1 MWETLGAAYLSP
13 QAREAVMKAIVQDR
27 YGSADVLELREIER
41 PVPATGE
48 LLVRVRASSV
58 NAADWHL
65 MRGDPYFARLFM
77 GLRGPKT
84 RIRGLDFAGVIEA
97 VGPGVSGM
105 LQVGDEVFGEVEGS
119 FAEYVRVPAH
129 LVERKPANLTFEQA
143 ATLPLAGNT
152 AWMGLRDLQAGQK
165 VLING
170 ASGGVGLMAV
180 QIAKAR
186 KAVVTGVCSTRNVE
200 LVREAGADHVIDYQT
215 QDFTRAAERY
225 DLIFDLVGNRTM
237 NELRGALT
245 PDGTLVLSGGGSFTG
260 GALFGPYRLIIQGK
274 VLGPF
279 SRQHLVVLEAKRSKE
294 NLAALRD
301 LAESGRLVPVIE
313 RTYPLTDAPDAI
325 RHVEREHARAKVVV
339 TA

>member
-1 MWETLGAAYLSP
+1 
-13 QAREAVMKAIVQDR
+13 MKAIVQDR
-27 YGSADVLELREIER
+27 YGSADVLELREVER
-41 PVPATGE
+41 PVPGDGE
-48 LLVRVRASSV
+48 VLVRVRASSV
-58 NAADWHL
+58 NAADWHI
-65 MRGDPYFARLFM
+65 MRGDPYFARLFL
-77 GLRGPKT
+77 GLKAPKT
-84 RIRGLDFAGVIEA
+84 RIRGRDFAGVVAE

-129 LVERKPANLTFEQA
+129 LVEHKPSNLTFEQA

-152 AWMGLRDLQAGQK
+152 AWTGLREVRAGQK

-200 LVREAGADHVIDYQT
+200 QVRSVGADHVVDYRT
-215 QDFTRAAERY
+215 TDFTRTGERY
-225 DLIFDLVGNRTM
+225 DVVFDLVGNRSM
-237 NELRGALT
+237 RELRGLLA

-260 GALFGPYRLIIQGK
+260 GVLFGPYRLIIGGK
-274 VLGPF
+274 LLGSF
-279 SRQHLVVLEAKRSKE
+279 TRQRLVVLEAKPGKE

-313 RTYPLTDAPDAI
+313 RVYPLTDAPDAI
-325 RHVEREHARAKVVV
+325 RHVESEHARAKVVV

>member
-1 MWETLGAAYLSP
+1 
-13 QAREAVMKAIVQDR
+13 MKAIVQDR
-27 YGSADVLELREIER
+27 YGSADVLELREVER
-41 PVPATGE
+41 PVPAAGE
-48 LLVRVRASSV
+48 VLVRVRASSV
-58 NAADWHL
+58 NAADWHI
-65 MRGDPYFARLFM
+65 MRGDPYFARLFL

-105 LQVGDEVFGEVEGS
+105 LQVGDEVFGEAEGS
-119 FAEYVRVPAH
+119 FAEYVRVPAG
-129 LVERKPANLTFEQA
+129 LVERKPVNLTFEQA

-152 AWMGLRDLQAGQK
+152 AWTGLRDLQAGQT

-186 KAVVTGVCSTRNVE
+186 KAIVTGVCSTRNVE
-200 LVREAGADHVIDYQT
+200 QVRSAGADVVIDYRT
-215 QDFTRAAERY
+215 SDFTTGGERY
-225 DLIFDLVGNRTM
+225 DVVFDLVGNRLM
-237 NELRGALT
+237 RELRGLLT

-279 SRQHLVVLEAKRSKE
+279 ARQRLVVLEAKPSKE

-313 RTYPLTDAPDAI
+313 RTYPLADAPDAI
-325 RHVEREHARAKVVV
+325 RHVESAHARAKIVV

>member
-1 MWETLGAAYLSP
+1 
-13 QAREAVMKAIVQDR
+13 MKAIVQDR
-27 YGSADVLELREIER
+27 YGSADVLELREVDR
-41 PVPATGE
+41 PVPAAGE
-48 LLVRVRASSV
+48 VLVRVRASSV
-58 NAADWHL
+58 NAADWHV
-65 MRGDPYFARLFM
+65 MRGDPYFARLFL
-77 GLRGPKT
+77 GLRGPRA
-84 RIRGLDFAGVIEA
+84 RIRGMDFAGVVEE

-105 LQVGDEVFGEVEGS
+105 VQVGDEVFGEVEGA

-129 LVERKPANLTFEQA
+129 LVAHKPSNLTFEQT

-152 AWMGLRDLQAGQK
+152 AWMGLRELQAGQK

-200 LVREAGADHVIDYQT
+200 QVRSAGADHVVDYRT
-215 QDFTRAAERY
+215 TDFTRTGQVY
-225 DLIFDLVGNRTM
+225 DVVFDLVGNRSM
-237 NELRGALT
+237 SELRSLLT

-260 GALFGPYRLIIQGK
+260 GVLFGPYRLIIQGK
-274 VLGPF
+274 VLSSF
-279 SRQHLVVLEAKRSKE
+279 TRQRLVVLEAKPSKE
-294 NLAALRD
+294 NLAALRE
-301 LAESGRLVPVIE
+301 LAESGELVPVIE

-325 RHVEREHARAKVVV
+325 RHVESEHARAKVVV

>member
-1 MWETLGAAYLSP
+1 
-13 QAREAVMKAIVQDR
+13 MKAIVQDR
-27 YGSADVLELREIER
+27 YGSSDVLELREVDR
-41 PVPATGE
+41 PVPAAGE
-48 LLVRVRASSV
+48 VLVRVRASSV
-58 NAADWHL
+58 NAADWHI
-65 MRGDPYFARLFM
+65 MRGDPYFARLFL

-84 RIRGLDFAGVIEA
+84 RIRGLDFAGVVEA
-97 VGPGVSGM
+97 VGPGVSG
-105 LQVGDEVFGEVEGS
+105 LAVGAEVFGEVEGA
-119 FAEYVRVPAH
+119 FAEYVCVKEN
-129 LVERKPANLTFEQA
+129 LVEAKPANLTFEQA

-186 KAVVTGVCSTRNVE
+186 KAIVTGVCSTRNVE
-200 LVREAGADHVIDYQT
+200 QVRSVGADHVIDYKT
-215 QDFTRAAERY
+215 DDFIGNGQRY
-225 DLIFDLVGNRTM
+225 DVVFDLVGNRSM
-237 NELRGALT
+237 ADLRGALT

-260 GALFGPYRLIIQGK
+260 GVLFGPYRLIIQGK
-274 VLGPF
+274 VFGRF
-279 SRQHLVVLEAKRSKE
+279 ARQRVVVLEARPSKE
-294 NLAALRD
+294 NLAALRE
-301 LAESGRLVPVIE
+301 LAEAGELVPVIE

>member
-1 MWETLGAAYLSP
+1 
-13 QAREAVMKAIVQDR
+13 MKAIVQDR
-27 YGSADVLELREIER
+27 YGSADVLELREVER
-41 PVPATGE
+41 PVPAAGE
-48 LLVRVRASSV
+48 VLVRVRASSV
-58 NAADWHL
+58 NAADWHI
-65 MRGDPYFARLFM
+65 MRGDPYFARLFL
-77 GLRGPKT
+77 GLKGPKA

-105 LQVGDEVFGEVEGS
+105 LQVGDEVFGEVEGA
-119 FAEYVRVPAH
+119 FAEYVRVPAA
-129 LVERKPANLTFEQA
+129 LVERKPVNLTFEQA

-152 AWMGLRDLQAGQK
+152 AWMGLRDLQAGQR

-170 ASGGVGLMAV
+170 ASGGVGLLAV

-186 KAVVTGVCSTRNVE
+186 KAIVTGVCSTRNVE
-200 LVREAGADHVIDYQT
+200 QVREAGADVVIDYKT
-215 QDFTRAAERY
+215 SDFTRGGERY
-225 DLIFDLVGNRTM
+225 DVVFDLVGNRSM
-237 NELRGALT
+237 KELRGLLT

-279 SRQHLVVLEAKRSKE
+279 ARQRLVVLEAKPSKE

-313 RTYPLTDAPDAI
+313 RTYPLTEAPDAI
-325 RHVEREHARAKVVV
+325 RHVESAHARAKIVV

>member
-1 MWETLGAAYLSP
+1 
-13 QAREAVMKAIVQDR
+13 MKAIVQDR
-27 YGSADVLELREIER
+27 YGSADVLELREVER
-41 PVPATGE
+41 PVPGDGE
-48 LLVRVRASSV
+48 VLVRVRASSV
-58 NAADWHL
+58 NAADWHI
-65 MRGDPYFARLFM
+65 MRGDPYFARLFL
-77 GLRGPKT
+77 GLKAPKT
-84 RIRGLDFAGVIEA
+84 RIRGRDFAGVVAE

-129 LVERKPANLTFEQA
+129 LVEHKPSNLTFEQA

-152 AWMGLRDLQAGQK
+152 AWTGLRDVRAGQK

-186 KAVVTGVCSTRNVE
+186 QAVVTGVCSTRNVE
-200 LVREAGADHVIDYQT
+200 QVRSVGADHVVDYRT
-215 QDFTRAAERY
+215 TDFTRTGERY
-225 DLIFDLVGNRTM
+225 DVVFDLVGNRSM
-237 NELRGALT
+237 RELRGLLA

-260 GALFGPYRLIIQGK
+260 GVLFGPYRLIIGGK
-274 VLGPF
+274 LLGSF
-279 SRQHLVVLEAKRSKE
+279 TRQRLVVLEAKPGKE

-313 RTYPLTDAPDAI
+313 RIYPLTDAPDAI
-325 RHVEREHARAKVVV
+325 RHVESEHARAKVVV

>member
-1 MWETLGAAYLSP
+1 
-13 QAREAVMKAIVQDR
+13 MKAIVQDR
-27 YGSADVLELREIER
+27 YGSADVLELREVER
-41 PVPATGE
+41 PVPAAGE
-48 LLVRVRASSV
+48 VLVRVRASSV
-58 NAADWHL
+58 NAADWHI
-65 MRGDPYFARLFM
+65 MRGDPYFARLFL
-77 GLRGPKT
+77 GLRGPRA
-84 RIRGLDFAGVIEA
+84 RIRGRDFAGVIEA
-97 VGPGVSGM
+97 VGSGVSGM

-119 FAEYVRVPAH
+119 FAEYVRVPAA
-129 LVERKPANLTFEQA
+129 LVERKPVNLTFEQA

-152 AWMGLRDLQAGQK
+152 AWMGLRDLQAGQQ

-170 ASGGVGLMAV
+170 ASGGVGLLAV

-186 KAVVTGVCSTRNVE
+186 KAIVTAVCSTRNVE
-200 LVREAGADHVIDYQT
+200 QVRSVGADVVIDYKT
-215 QDFTRAAERY
+215 ADFASGGERY
-225 DLIFDLVGNRTM
+225 DVIFDLVGNRSM
-237 NELRGALT
+237 SELRGLLT

-274 VLGPF
+274 VLAPF
-279 SRQHLVVLEAKRSKE
+279 ARQRLVVLETKPSKE

-325 RHVEREHARAKVVV
+325 RHVESAHARAKIVV

>member
-1 MWETLGAAYLSP
+1 
-13 QAREAVMKAIVQDR
+13 MKAIVQDR
-27 YGSADVLELREIER
+27 YGSADVLELREVER
-41 PVPATGE
+41 PVPAAGE
-48 LLVRVRASSV
+48 VLVRVRASSV
-58 NAADWHL
+58 NAADWHI
-65 MRGDPYFARLFM
+65 MRGDPYFARLFL
-77 GLRGPKT
+77 GLRGPKS
-84 RIRGLDFAGVIEA
+84 RIRGMDFAGVIEA

-119 FAEYVRVPAH
+119 FAEYVRVPAA
-129 LVERKPANLTFEQA
+129 LVERKPVNLTFEQA

-152 AWMGLRDLQAGQK
+152 AWMGLRDLQAGQQ

-186 KAVVTGVCSTRNVE
+186 KAIVTGVCSTRNVE
-200 LVREAGADHVIDYQT
+200 QVRSAGADVVIDYKT
-215 QDFTRAAERY
+215 ADFTQGGERY
-225 DLIFDLVGNRTM
+225 DVVFDLVGNRSM
-237 NELRGALT
+237 SALRGLLT

-279 SRQHLVVLEAKRSKE
+279 ARQRLVVLEAKPSKE

-313 RTYPLTDAPDAI
+313 RTYPLTEAPDAI
-325 RHVEREHARAKVVV
+325 RHVESAHARAKVVI

>member
-1 MWETLGAAYLSP
+1 
-13 QAREAVMKAIVQDR
+13 MKAIVQDR
-27 YGSADVLELREIER
+27 YGSADVLELREVDR
-41 PVPATGE
+41 PVPAAGE
-48 LLVRVRASSV
+48 VLVRVRASSV
-58 NAADWHL
+58 NAADWHV
-65 MRGDPYFARLFM
+65 MRGDPYFARLFL
-77 GLRGPKT
+77 GLRGPRA
-84 RIRGLDFAGVIEA
+84 RIRGMDFAGVVEE

-105 LQVGDEVFGEVEGS
+105 VQVGDEVFGEVEGA

-129 LVERKPANLTFEQA
+129 LVAHKPSNLTFEQT

-152 AWMGLRDLQAGQK
+152 AWMGLRELQAGQK

-200 LVREAGADHVIDYQT
+200 QVRSVGADHVVDYRT
-215 QDFTRAAERY
+215 TDFTRTGQVY
-225 DLIFDLVGNRTM
+225 DVVFDLVGNRSM
-237 NELRGALT
+237 SALRSLLT

-260 GALFGPYRLIIQGK
+260 GVLFGPYRLIIQGK
-274 VLGPF
+274 VLSWF
-279 SRQHLVVLEAKRSKE
+279 TRQRLVVLEAKPSRE
-294 NLAALRD
+294 NLAALRE

-313 RTYPLTDAPDAI
+313 RTYPLTGAPDAI
-325 RHVEREHARAKVVV
+325 RHVESEHARAKVVV

>member
-1 MWETLGAAYLSP
+1 
-13 QAREAVMKAIVQDR
+13 MKAIVQDR
-27 YGSADVLELREIER
+27 YGSADVLELREVER
-41 PVPATGE
+41 PVPGDGE
-48 LLVRVRASSV
+48 VLVRVRASSV
-58 NAADWHL
+58 NAADWHI
-65 MRGDPYFARLFM
+65 MRGDPYFARLFL
-77 GLRGPKT
+77 GLKAPKT
-84 RIRGLDFAGVIEA
+84 RIRGMDFAGVVAE

-129 LVERKPANLTFEQA
+129 LVEHKPSNLTFEQA

-152 AWMGLRDLQAGQK
+152 AWTGLREVRAGQK

-200 LVREAGADHVIDYQT
+200 QVRSVGADHVVDYRST
-215 QDFTRAAERY
+215 DFTRTGERY
-225 DLIFDLVGNRTM
+225 DVVFDLVGNRSM
-237 NELRGALT
+237 RELRGLLA

-260 GALFGPYRLIIQGK
+260 GVLFGPYRLIIGGK
-274 VLGPF
+274 LLGSF
-279 SRQHLVVLEAKRSKE
+279 TRQRLVVLEAKPSKE

-313 RTYPLTDAPDAI
+313 RIYPLTDAPAAI
-325 RHVEREHARAKVVV
+325 RHVESEHARAKVVV

>member
-1 MWETLGAAYLSP
+1 
-13 QAREAVMKAIVQDR
+13 MKAIVQDR
-27 YGSADVLELREIER
+27 YGSPDVLELREVER
-41 PVPATGE
+41 PEPRDGE
-48 LLVRVRASSV
+48 VLVRVRASSV
-58 NAADWHL
+58 NAADWHV
-65 MRGDPYFARLFM
+65 MRGDPYFARLFL
-77 GLRGPKT
+77 GLRGPKA
-84 RIRGLDFAGVIEA
+84 RIRGLDFAGVVEA
-97 VGPGVSGM
+97 AGPGVNGL

-129 LVERKPANLTFEQA
+129 LVEHKPSNLTFEQA

-152 AWMGLRDLQAGQK
+152 AWLGLRDLRAGQQ

-186 KAVVTGVCSTRNVE
+186 KAIVTGVCSTRNVE
-200 LVREAGADHVIDYQT
+200 QVRAVGADHVVDYRAE
-215 QDFTRAAERY
+215 DFTRRGERY
-225 DLIFDLVGNRTM
+225 DLIFDLVGNRSM
-237 NELRGALT
+237 SELRGALT

-274 VLGPF
+274 ALAPF
-279 SRQHLVVLEAKRSKE
+279 ARQRLVVLEAKPSKE

-301 LAESGRLVPVIE
+301 LAESGLLVPVIE

-325 RHVEREHARAKVVV
+325 RHVESAHARAKVVV

>member
-1 MWETLGAAYLSP
+1 
-13 QAREAVMKAIVQDR
+13 MKAIVQDR
-27 YGSADVLELREIER
+27 YGSADVLELREVDR
-41 PVPATGE
+41 PVPAAGE
-48 LLVRVRASSV
+48 VLVRVRASSV
-58 NAADWHL
+58 NAADWHV
-65 MRGDPYFARLFM
+65 MRGDPYFARLFL
-77 GLRGPKT
+77 GLRGPRA
-84 RIRGLDFAGVIEA
+84 RIRGMDFAGVVEE
-97 VGPGVSGM
+97 VGPGVGGM
-105 LQVGDEVFGEVEGS
+105 VQVGDEVFGEVEGA

-129 LVERKPANLTFEQA
+129 LVAHKPSSLTFEQT

-200 LVREAGADHVIDYQT
+200 QVRSVGADHVVDYRT
-215 QDFTRAAERY
+215 TDFTRTGQVY
-225 DLIFDLVGNRTM
+225 DVVFDLVGNRSM
-237 NELRGALT
+237 SALRSLLT

-274 VLGPF
+274 VL
-279 SRQHLVVLEAKRSKE
+279 SRFTRQRLVVLEAKPSRE
-294 NLAALRD
+294 NLAALRE

-313 RTYPLTDAPDAI
+313 RTYPLTEAPDAI
-325 RHVEREHARAKVVV
+325 RHVESEHARAKVVV

>member
-1 MWETLGAAYLSP
+1 
-13 QAREAVMKAIVQDR
+13 MKAIVQDR
-27 YGSADVLELREIER
+27 YGSADVLELREVDR
-41 PVPATGE
+41 PVPGAGE
-48 LLVRVRASSV
+48 VLVRVRASSV
-58 NAADWHL
+58 NAADWHV
-65 MRGDPYFARLFM
+65 MRGDPYFARLFL

-84 RIRGLDFAGVIEA
+84 RIRGLDFAGVVEA
-97 VGPGVSGM
+97 VGPGVNG
-105 LQVGDEVFGEVEGS
+105 LLRAGDEVFGEVEGS
-119 FAEYVRVPAH
+119 FAEYVCVSQDR
-129 LVERKPANLTFEQA
+129 VERKPSNLTFEQA

-152 AWMGLRDLQAGQK
+152 AWLGLRELQAGQK

-200 LVREAGADHVIDYQT
+200 QVRSAGADHVIDYT
-215 QDFTRAAERY
+215 AEDFARGGERY
-225 DLIFDLVGNRTM
+225 DLVFDLVGNRSM
-237 NELRGALT
+237 SELRGVLT

-274 VLGPF
+274 VLAPF
-279 SRQHLVVLEAKRSKE
+279 ARQRIVVLEAKPGKE
-294 NLAALRD
+294 NLAALRE
-301 LAESGRLVPVIE
+301 LAESGKLVPVIE

-325 RHVEREHARAKVVV
+325 RHVEKEHARAKVVV

>member
-1 MWETLGAAYLSP
+1 
-13 QAREAVMKAIVQDR
+13 MKAIVQDR
-27 YGSADVLELREIER
+27 YGSADVLELREVER
-41 PVPATGE
+41 PVPAAGE
-48 LLVRVRASSV
+48 VLVRVRASSV
-58 NAADWHL
+58 NAADWHI
-65 MRGDPYFARLFM
+65 MRGDPYFARLFL
-77 GLRGPKT
+77 GLRGPKA

-119 FAEYVRVPAH
+119 FAEYVRVPAG
-129 LVERKPANLTFEQA
+129 LVERKPVNLTFEQA

-152 AWMGLRDLQAGQK
+152 AWTGLRDLQAGQT

-186 KAVVTGVCSTRNVE
+186 KAIVTGVCSTRNVDQ
-200 LVREAGADHVIDYQT
+200 VRSAGADVVIDYRT
-215 QDFTRAAERY
+215 SDFTTGGERY
-225 DLIFDLVGNRTM
+225 DVVFDLVGNRLM
-237 NELRGALT
+237 RELRGLLT

-279 SRQHLVVLEAKRSKE
+279 ARQRLVVLEAKPSKE

-313 RTYPLTDAPDAI
+313 RTYPLADAPDAI
-325 RHVEREHARAKVVV
+325 RHVESAHARTKIVV